1 MRPIR
6 IAVQMDDFARLEPE
20 SDSTVS
26 LMRIAFGRDHQVYIY
41 EPAQLRWVSD
51 GTHHGV
57 VATARRIVGWDA
69 AAALPVLSPPELLD
83 LATMQIVLMR
93 QDPPFDMAYVTAC
106 YLLELLPPQVWV
118 INNPKAVRDAP
129 EKILIAR
136 YPELLPPTL
145 ITADLDAVTAFR
157 AQHGTVVL
165 KPLYGF
171 GASGIT
177 LWQPQNDAAVLQN
190 FAQSQDKLPFI
201 AQRFIPQVTQGDKR
215 VLLLDGEVF
224 GAINRV
230 PQPGQFLANLHVGGR
245 AEAATVTAAE
255 TALLGHFAR
264 DLAAM
269 GIFLA
274 GVDIIG
280 PYVTEINVT
289 CPSALIEVNQ
299 VQGYSGRARLEE
311 KFWDAVELRL
321 KTRASD
327 S

>member
-6 IAVQMDDFARLEPE
+6 IAVQMDDFARLEPA
-20 SDSTVS
+20 SDSTIS
-26 LMRIAFGRDHQVYIY
+26 LMRTAFARDHAVYVY

-51 GTHHGV
+51 GAHHGV
-57 VATARRIVGWDA
+57 MATARRIVGWDKT
-69 AAALPVLSPPELLD
+69 ALLPALGAPEPLD
-83 LATMQIVLMR
+83 LATLQVVLMR

-106 YLLELLPPQVWV
+106 YLLELLPPTVWV

-136 YPELLPPTL
+136 YPDLLPPTI
-145 ITADLDAVTAFR
+145 ITADSAAVVAFR
-157 AQHGTVVL
+157 AQHGTLVL

-171 GASGIT
+171 GADGIT
-177 LWQPQNDAAVLQN
+177 LWQAQDDDAVLHG
-190 FAQSQDKLPFI
+190 FAQTQNGLPFI
-201 AQRFIPQVTQGDKR
+201 AQQFIPQVTQGDKR

-245 AEAATVTAAE
+245 AEAATVTAADM
-255 TALLGHFAR
+255 ALLAHFAR

-280 PYVTEINVT
+280 RYVTEINVT
-289 CPSALIEVNQ
+289 CPSALIEINQ
-299 VQGYSGRARLEE
+299 VQGYNGRVRLEE

-321 KTRASD
+321 STQANGS
-327 S
+327 